1 MAAAIKGH
9 QTALKIFRNGQQV
22 ANIPITKFSVNQDA
36 SFSRAFYVGNPIGEG
51 DQSIEGW
58 SGSID
63 AEVKNAAI
71 DDLIDAVVT
80 GNQNGLG
87 VEEVTIVDV
96 EFYTDG
102 TSSTYVYSDIQ
113 LKMGKSAGGLN
124 EKVTKKLDFQ
134 ASTRIKV
141 A

>member
-9 QTALKIFRNGQQV
+9 QAAIKVFRNGQQLALV
-22 ANIPITKFSVNQDA
+22 PVTKFNVNQDS
-36 SFSRAFYVGNPIGEG
+36 SFNRTFYVGNAVGEG

-71 DDLIDAVVT
+71 DDLIDAIVT
-80 GNQNGLG
+80 GNQNGLA
-87 VEEVTIVDV
+87 VDEVTIVDV
-96 EFYTDG
+96 EFYADG
-102 TSSTYVYSDIQ
+102 SSSTYVYSDIQ
-113 LKMGKSAGGLN
+113 LKMGKSVGGLN
-124 EKVTKKLDFQ
+124 EKMTKKLDFQ
-134 ASTRIKV
+134 ASTRTKV